1 MKLTV
6 YFIFLF
12 IFVLTISISSA
23 EETTDLFSPNKN
35 IQVKIELSNKIS
47 YSVLFKDQVILS
59 HSSLSLM
66 IKEGDRLG
74 LNPKLKNEKKRS
86 VSEKIY
92 PVVPEKRKIIPDVFN
107 EINLEFEGN
116 YGLIFRAYDD
126 GVAYRFYTKINGE
139 ITIVNEEVAFNLPN
153 DRSSYFPFEES
164 FLTHSERQYPYVK
177 ISEITSEQMG
187 CVPVLIYDDAKPIL
201 AFTEADL
208 DDYPGIYLAGSADSS
223 PSLFGK
229 FPPVALEEEQTKDR
243 TIEVSKGANYIAK
256 TKGNR
261 QFPWRVMMI
270 AEQDKDLL
278 VNDIVFRLGSPLQIK
293 DTSWIKPG
301 KVAWDWWNNWNLE
314 GVDFRAGINTETY
327 KYYIDFASKYNIEY
341 IIMDEGWSDPSDLF
355 KINPDINMEEILSY
369 AKQKNVGIILW
380 CIWVALDRQFDKAF
394 DQFEKWGVKGI
405 KVDFMQRDD
414 QKIVN
419 YYDRVTKEAAK
430 RKLLVDFH
438 GSYKPTGLRRAY
450 PNLITREGVLGLEH
464 SKWSKNVTP
473 EHDCTLPFTRML
485 AGPMDFTP
493 GAMINSTE
501 KQFSIIYDKPMSQG
515 TRCHQLALY
524 VIFESPLQMLCD
536 VPSNYQREPEAM
548 EFLSKVPTVW
558 DATNVLDAKVSE
570 YILSA
575 RQSGKEWYI
584 GAITNWKPRNFTI
597 DFSFLE
603 TGNYTIE
610 IYQDGI
616 NADRNAMDFKKVTK
630 QITKSDKLE
639 IKLAPG
645 GGWAARIYIK

>member
-1 MKLTV
+1 MEECDISIRKNKHNSGGAMKLSIGL
-6 YFIFLF
+6 IFFF
-12 IFVLTISISSA
+12 IFVFANSQLSA
-23 EETTDLFSPNKN
+23 EETFDLFSPDQN
-35 IQVKIELSNKIS
+35 IHVKIDLSDTIS
-47 YSVLFKDQVILS
+47 YSVFFDKQVVLS
-59 HSSLSLM
+59 PSPLSLK
-66 IKEGDRLG
+66 IDGGKQLG
-74 LNPKLKNEKKRS
+74 LNPKIISQKKRS

-92 PVVPEKRKIIPDVFN
+92 PVVPEKRKIIPDIFN
-107 EINLEFEGN
+107 EIDLEFKDH

-139 ITIVNEEVAFNLPN
+139 ITIINEEVTFYLPQ

-177 ISEITSEQMG
+177 ISDVTSDQMG
-187 CVPVLIYDDAKPIL
+187 CVPVLIYDDIKPIL

-208 DDYPGIYLAGSADSS
+208 EDYPGMYLTGSDGDS

-229 FPPVALEEEQTKDR
+229 FPPVALEEKQTRDR
-243 TIEVSKGANYIAK
+243 TIEVSKGAEYIAK
-256 TKGNR
+256 TNGTR

-270 AEQDKDLL
+270 ANQDKDLL
-278 VNDIVFRLGSPLQIK
+278 VNDIVFRLGKPLHIK

-301 KVAWDWWNNWNLE
+301 KVAWDWWNDWNLE

-341 IIMDEGWSDPSDLF
+341 IIMDEGWSNPSDLF
-355 KINPDINMEEILSY
+355 KINPKIDMEEILSY
-369 AKQKNVGIILW
+369 AKLKNVGVILW
-380 CIWVALDRQFDKAF
+380 CVWVALDRQFDNAF
-394 DQFEKWGVKGI
+394 DQFEEWGIKGI

-430 RKLLVDFH
+430 RELLVDFH
-438 GSYKPTGLRRAY
+438 GAYKPTGLRRAY

-473 EHDCTLPFTRML
+473 EHACILPFTRML

-493 GAMINSTE
+493 GAMINATE
-501 KQFSIIYDKPMSQG
+501 GQFSIIYNKPMSQG

-524 VIFESPLQMLCD
+524 VLFESPLQMLCD
-536 VPSNYQREPEAM
+536 APSNYLKEPEAM

-558 DATNVLDAKVSE
+558 DATHVLDAKS
-570 YILSA
+570 LSIYYKCPP
-575 RQSGKEWYI
+575 KE
-584 GAITNWKPRNFTI
+584 TK
-597 DFSFLE
+597 
-603 TGNYTIE
+603 TGT
-610 IYQDGI
+610 
-616 NADRNAMDFKKVTK
+616 
-630 QITKSDKLE
+630 S
-639 IKLAPG
+639 AP
-645 GGWAARIYIK
+645 